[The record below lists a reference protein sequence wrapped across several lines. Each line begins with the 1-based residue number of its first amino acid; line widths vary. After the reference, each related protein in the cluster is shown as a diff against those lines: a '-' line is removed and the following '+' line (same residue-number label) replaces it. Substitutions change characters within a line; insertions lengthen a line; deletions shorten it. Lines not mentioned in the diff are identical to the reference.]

1 MPPDTATIRPRS
13 PDRPKLRFQ
22 WWWPALAIAAIA
34 IVVVLPR
41 TFAGPAT
48 ISRVTFVNPT
58 DYALGIEVT
67 GGHEDGWTD
76 LTTAERERTTE
87 VRDVVDQGKTWIFRF
102 ESQGVDG
109 GELRLSKD
117 ALAHAGWKVEIPA
130 SVGARLARKG
140 APPTPPPGF

>member
-1 MPPDTATIRPRS
+1 M
-13 PDRPKLRFQ
+13 L
-22 WWWPALAIAAIA
+22 
-34 IVVVLPR
+34 LPR

-58 DYALGIEVT
+58 SYALGIEVT
-67 GGHEDGWTD
+67 GAREDGWTD
-76 LTTAERERTTE
+76 LATAERERTTE
-87 VRDVVDQGKTWIFRF
+87 VRDVVDPGKTWIFRF

-117 ALAHAGWKVEIPA
+117 ELARAGWKVEIPA
-130 SVGARLARKG
+130 SVGDRLAEKG